1 MNEMTTQKEL
11 CATKKN
17 LVVGFIYTA
26 RKLGKEEN
34 LFLEL
39 AKKKGIDLVMINLY
53 ARFDVNAFESKI
65 KQCDIIYNNSA
76 EECVIEPLKTIEE
89 LGKKV
94 IDSSKL
100 YYYTED
106 KWMFYLKCKE
116 NKIPTPETI
125 LMSNN
130 LTLARAELRKFGK
143 WPVVIKRIYGTNG
156 LFVEKAN
163 TMKEALAIMKKFWR
177 QDYNRLPLIAQEY
190 IKSYSYRVTLIN
202 QKIVQTAVKVSNSWK
217 CTGVYGRKIEKF
229 HVDKVLR
236 KLVKRVS
243 RATKINICGIDLLK
257 RDGQWVVL
265 EVNSDPGLDFID
277 EEHEKLVGL
286 VLDFVKHYSKK
297 SKRKKT
303 KRKKPL
309 NYELSKYFLHK
320 KLLHDELSR
329 KISSKRNLYRCL
341 SRKLTHKKVLH
352 KRLSKRISHKK
363 IVHRR
368 LSRKISSKRIV
379 HKRLHSKITN
389 KRKLYKKLNKKVKK
403 K

>member
-1 MNEMTTQKEL
+1 M
-11 CATKKN
+11 
-17 LVVGFIYTA
+17 
-26 RKLGKEEN
+26 
-34 LFLEL
+34 
-39 AKKKGIDLVMINLY
+39 
-53 ARFDVNAFESKI
+53 
-65 KQCDIIYNNSA
+65 
-76 EECVIEPLKTIEE
+76 
-89 LGKKV
+89 
-94 IDSSKL
+94 
-100 YYYTED
+100 
-106 KWMFYLKCKE
+106 
-116 NKIPTPETI
+116 
-125 LMSNN
+125 
-130 LTLARAELRKFGK
+130 
-143 WPVVIKRIYGTNG
+143 
-156 LFVEKAN
+156 
-163 TMKEALAIMKKFWR
+163 
-177 QDYNRLPLIAQEY
+177 
-190 IKSYSYRVTLIN
+190 IN

-368 LSRKISSKRIV
+368 FSRKISSKRIV